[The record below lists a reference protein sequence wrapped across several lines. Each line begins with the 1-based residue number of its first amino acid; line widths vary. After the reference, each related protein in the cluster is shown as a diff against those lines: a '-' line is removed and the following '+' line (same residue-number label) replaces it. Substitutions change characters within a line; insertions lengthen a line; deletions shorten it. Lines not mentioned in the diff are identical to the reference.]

1 MRIVYSKNYRLLLFP
16 AMAILGVFIAS
27 CEPGA
32 EFTFENQT
40 GVDVTVFHLG
50 KYLPIGDNGYAE
62 IGQVPAGETVK
73 PVVGLILRR
82 DIAGDIVVLE
92 ARDSSGN
99 VIWQRSWPIK
109 EFLKLKESNWYICI
123 CP

>member
-1 MRIVYSKNYRLLLFP
+1 
-16 AMAILGVFIAS
+16 MAILGVFIAS
-27 CEPGA
+27 CKPGA